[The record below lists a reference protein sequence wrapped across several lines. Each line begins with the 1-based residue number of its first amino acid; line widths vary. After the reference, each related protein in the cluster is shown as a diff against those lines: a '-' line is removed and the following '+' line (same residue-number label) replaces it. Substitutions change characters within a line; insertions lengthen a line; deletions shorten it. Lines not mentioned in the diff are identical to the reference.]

1 MVWIVLCCQAAQAEN
16 GEVSVALGLST
27 FERWGHER
35 LKLFIAHLKFPNSFM
50 KQLTCGHGLRGK
62 C

>member
-27 FERWGHER
+27 FERRVSET

-50 KQLTCGHGLRGK
+50 KQLTSGHGLRRK